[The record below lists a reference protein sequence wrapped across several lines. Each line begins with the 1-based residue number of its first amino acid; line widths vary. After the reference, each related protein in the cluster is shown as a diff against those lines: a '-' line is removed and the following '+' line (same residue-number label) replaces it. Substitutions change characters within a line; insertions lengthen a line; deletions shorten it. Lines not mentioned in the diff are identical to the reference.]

1 MIEGYTS
8 YRDYFDEE
16 LKKDPELKKMYEQ
29 HKLEKQIKKI
39 LLEALENNSTIEEEE
54 KLNKTVETLAA
65 FFAETGIKKLDFEL
79 A

>member
-1 MIEGYTS
+1 MMEGYTS
-8 YRDYFDEE
+8 YRDYFNEE
-16 LKKDPELKKMYEQ
+16 LEKDPELKKMYEQ

-39 LLEALENNSTIEEEE
+39 ILEALENNRMIEEEE
-54 KLNKTVETLAA
+54 KLDKTVETLAV

>member
-1 MIEGYTS
+1 MMEGYTS
-8 YRDYFDEE
+8 YRDYFNEE
-16 LKKDPELKKMYEQ
+16 LEKDPELKKMYEQ

-39 LLEALENNSTIEEEE
+39 ILEALENNRKTEEEE
-54 KLNKTVETLAA
+54 KLDKTVETLAV